1 MEAARGRH
9 GALPFALLC
18 GLAAALALG
27 FVAQTSGLG
36 EAEAVRLDAAD
47 RLRGVADV
55 LAPPGTFGSP
65 TDLPLPALLAALAA
79 LLPVPDPLGA
89 RLGSI
94 LTLSAALGL
103 LAFTLAGR
111 LEAMESG
118 ARGAAI
124 ESGARGAAIESGA
137 RGAAIESGA
146 RGAASG
152 RLAAA
157 SALICL
163 LASPA
168 ALGLAVLVGPD
179 PLVAALGL
187 AALVA
192 CAAPPGPAAER
203 LAGLAVA
210 LAPLVDAEGLLVAP
224 PLLLLAAA
232 RRRWSLVVALVVG
245 AGAGALLW
253 GLLAGRATSGDF
265 LGPPPELRT
274 YFLGERYLGPAPAWR
289 WLPTLL
295 VASTPP
301 GVLVALAVGLA
312 GALRRARRGCDLTG
326 WLLAATGG
334 WAAATYLPGGPR
346 GGDLVGQLPLLTAL
360 SATAGVGLADLLGGR
375 GRALAWVALLL
386 PATGL
391 AAVLEAHPRP
401 RCWRSPLVGGT
412 AGAER
417 LGLEPAPDLS
427 VAARDVR
434 LWLDAR
440 LPQGASLSS
449 AGSAWA
455 ATHVR
460 RGLLRPDLRA
470 AGRGDFI
477 LVANRPSRVAG
488 EALALVEA
496 QVVHR
501 VQAGPTTL
509 LVVVQRGDGR

>member
-1 MEAARGRH
+1 MARRRKTES
-9 GALPFALLC
+9 
-18 GLAAALALG
+18 LG
-27 FVAQTSGLG
+27 DGLG
-36 EAEAVRLDAAD
+36 RAFTKRGPKVELD
-47 RLRGVADV
+47 
-55 LAPPGTFGSP
+55 F
-65 TDLPLPALLAALAA
+65 
-79 LLPVPDPLGA
+79 LLPTRGPSAGA
-89 RLGSI
+89 EPI
-94 LTLSAALGL
+94 LEPAPVV
-103 LAFTLAGR
+103 
-111 LEAMESG
+111 LEAPAPEGFRPAPMPAPAPDAPVFE
-118 ARGAAI
+118 AQAI
-124 ESGARGAAIESGA
+124 ESGARGAAM
-137 RGAAIESGA
+137 ESGA

-334 WAAATYLPGGPR
+334 WAST
-346 GGDLVGQLPLLTAL
+346 
-360 SATAGVGLADLLGGR
+360 
-375 GRALAWVALLL
+375 
-386 PATGL
+386 
-391 AAVLEAHPRP
+391 
-401 RCWRSPLVGGT
+401 
-412 AGAER
+412 
-417 LGLEPAPDLS
+417 
-427 VAARDVR
+427 
-434 LWLDAR
+434 
-440 LPQGASLSS
+440 
-449 AGSAWA
+449 
-455 ATHVR
+455 
-460 RGLLRPDLRA
+460 
-470 AGRGDFI
+470 
-477 LVANRPSRVAG
+477 
-488 EALALVEA
+488 
-496 QVVHR
+496 
-501 VQAGPTTL
+501 
-509 LVVVQRGDGR
+509 

>member
-1 MEAARGRH
+1 MQAAP
-9 GALPFALLC
+9 GARSFATVC
-18 GLAAALALG
+18 GLVAALVLAV
-27 FVAQTSGLG
+27 VAHTSGLG
-36 EAEAVRLDAAD
+36 KAEALRLDAAD

-55 LAPPGTFGSP
+55 QEPPGRFGSA
-65 TDLPLPALLAALAA
+65 TDLPLPALLAAGAA

-94 LTLSAALGL
+94 LALSSALAL
-103 LAFTLAGR
+103 LAFALAAR
-111 LEAMESG
+111 LEGG
-118 ARGAAI
+118 ARGAAL
-124 ESGARGAAIESGA
+124 
-137 RGAAIESGA
+137 
-146 RGAASG
+146 G
-152 RLAAA
+152 RLAAG
-157 SALICL
+157 SALACL

-179 PLVAALGL
+179 PLLAALGL
-187 AALVA
+187 AALLA
-192 CAAPPGPAAER
+192 CAAPSSLATER
-203 LAGLAVA
+203 LAGVAVA
-210 LAPLVDAEGLLVAP
+210 LAPLAHAEGLLVAP

-301 GVLVALAVGLA
+301 GVTLALGLGLA
-312 GALRRARRGCDLTG
+312 GALRRARRGCDLAG
-326 WLLAATGG
+326 WLLAASAG
-334 WAAATYLPGGPR
+334 WAAATLLPGGPR
-346 GGDLVGQLPLLTAL
+346 GGDLLGQLPLLTTL
-360 SATAGVGLADLLGGR
+360 SATAGLGLADLLGGR

-434 LWLDAR
+434 LWLGAK
-440 LPQGASLSS
+440 LPEGASLSS

-470 AGRGDFI
+470 SGRGDFV

-488 EALALVEA
+488 EALALVDP

-501 VQAGPTTL
+501 VSAGPTTL